1 MHWSRRQFLIALGTL
16 AAGCQPTYRSGAPTV
31 YAPGS
36 TLAPTRT
43 APAVARTVKQS
54 TQALPKTIPITDI
67 NRLYEKTFRLVP
79 KIDQWS
85 LRIDGLVKTTL
96 SLNMDDIH
104 ALPAVESTRTL
115 ECIGNPVGGGLVGTV
130 VWQGTMLSDLLAR
143 TGIDPTA
150 THATFEAAD
159 GYVTT
164 VELKWITQPGVLLV
178 YGANG
183 NPLPPE
189 HGYPLRLLMPGLYGQ
204 KMPKWITRIQFVDH
218 DVLGYW
224 EKDAYGWSNIA
235 AVKTNSRFY
244 SPDRQAKLPGPI
256 QVEGMAYAGNRK
268 ITKVEVST
276 NAQEHLP
283 TWELAQLVE
292 PPDPLAWTWWSYD
305 WQPPG
310 SGDYLLAVRASDE
323 RGFTQSDSGRG
334 VIGGAF
340 PDGTSAIHSIAVT
353 VENLGG

>member
-1 MHWSRRQFLIALGTL
+1 MRWSRRQFLIALGAL
-16 AAGCQPTYRSGAPTV
+16 AAGCQPAYRSAAPTV

-36 TLAPTRT
+36 TLSPTGT
-43 APAVARTVKQS
+43 SPAVATPASQP
-54 TQALPKTIPITDI
+54 TLALPKEIPITNIDK
-67 NRLYEKTFRLVP
+67 LYVKTFRLTP
-79 KIDQWS
+79 KADNWS
-85 LRIDGLVKTTL
+85 LKIDGLVKTAL
-96 SLNMDDIH
+96 SLSMDDIR

-130 VWQGTMLSDLLAR
+130 VWQGVALSDLLNRA
-143 TGIDPTA
+143 GIDPAA

-164 VELKWITQPGVLLV
+164 VELKWITQPQTLLV

-183 NPLPPE
+183 GPLPPE

-204 KMPKWITRIQFVDH
+204 KMPKWITRIQFIDH

-256 QVEGMAYAGNRK
+256 RVEGMAYAGTRK
-268 ITKVEVST
+268 ITGVEVAT
-276 NAQEHLP
+276 NADQRPP
-283 TWELAQLVE
+283 TWERAQVIE
-292 PPDPLAWTWWSYD
+292 PPDPLAWAWWVYQ
-305 WQPPG
+305 WQPDGPG
-310 SGDYLLAVRASDE
+310 EYRLAVRATDE
-323 RGFTQSDSGRG
+323 RGFTQSDFGGG

-340 PDGTSAIHSIAVT
+340 PDGTNAIHSISVT
-353 VENLGG
+353 VKS